1 MPALWFCLVA
11 FMLVVYV
18 VLDGFDLGAG
28 IVHLFVAR
36 TDSERK
42 EVLASIGPVWNG
54 NEVWLLAAG
63 GTLYFAFPALYA
75 SGFSAFY
82 LPLMIVLWLLMLRGI
97 AVEFR
102 DHLHDRLWP
111 AFWDVIFALS
121 SLLLAIFFG
130 AALGNVVRGLP
141 LDEEGYGFLALWT
154 NFAPGK
160 DPGII
165 DWYTVLIG
173 VAAALAL
180 TMHGAVWV
188 AARSAGELRER
199 CRRLGLRVWW
209 AVFAITIVI
218 TFASFQVQP
227 HLAERFL
234 DQPWGGVFAVLAL
247 AGLAAVRFCSTKKR
261 DTRSFIGSCAFLIG
275 ILGSAAFGLF
285 PYVLPSNENTARSLT
300 IYNTVAGDYG
310 LKIGLMWFIPG
321 VLLALG
327 YFAFLY
333 WHFWGRRSVTQPPL
347 REA

>member
-11 FMLVVYV
+11 FMLVAYV

-28 IVHLFVAR
+28 IIHLFVAR

-75 SGFSAFY
+75 SSFSAFY

-97 AVEFR
+97 SVEFR

-111 AFWDVIFALS
+111 AFWDVVFAAS

-130 AALGNVVRGLP
+130 AALGNVVRGVP
-141 LDEEGYGFLALWT
+141 LDEAGYGFLPLWT

-160 DPGII
+160 DAGII
-165 DWYTVLIG
+165 DWYTVLVG
-173 VAAALAL
+173 VAAAVAL
-180 TMHGAVWV
+180 TMHGALWV
-188 AARSAGELRER
+188 AARSSAALQER
-199 CRRLGLRVWW
+199 CRILASRVWW
-209 AVFAITIVI
+209 AVVAMVSVI

-227 HLAERFL
+227 HLAARFL
-234 DQPWGGVFAVLAL
+234 DQPWGTVFAVIAL
-247 AGLAAVRFCSTKKR
+247 AGLVAVRFCLPKKL
-261 DTRSFIGSCAFLIG
+261 DDYSFISSCVFLIG

-285 PYVLPSNENTARSLT
+285 PYVLPSNDNPARSLT
-300 IYNTVAGDYG
+300 IYNTVAGEYG
-310 LKIGLMWFIPG
+310 LKIGLMWWIPG
-321 VLLALG
+321 ILLALG
-327 YFAFLY
+327 YFGFLY
-333 WHFWGRRSVTQPPL
+333 WHFWGRRSASS
-347 REA
+347 EA